1 MLEGQLSTITP
12 GTPKLELDTPAFL
25 VDTGIMEANIEKMAA
40 WFREKPA
47 GLRPHMK
54 HHKCPTIAL
63 KQIAA
68 GAVGVCCQ
76 KLGEAEA
83 MADGGVQDILI
94 TYEVLGQAKIQRLLH
109 LAQRTNLLV
118 TVDDPGNVQDLS
130 QAAASA
136 GVTLGILVDINCGQN
151 RCGVDPGEPGVA
163 LSRAVSRSPNLQLR
177 GICGYEGHLQA
188 VADLEGRTLR
198 ARQAMEQV
206 VATAEAIRSEGM
218 SCDIVSSGGTG
229 TYNITGDYPGI
240 TEVQAGSYVFMDAAY
255 RRVMDDFQVAG
266 TILTTVVSRASPD
279 RAVLDC
285 GMKGISTDQWPPE
298 IVGMPGVQVRSVSD
312 EHLSVNLTDDESR
325 QLRPGDKLELV
336 PGHNDTTV
344 HLHSHLFA
352 MRQGVLEDVWEVAGR
367 GRIR

>member
-1 MLEGQLSTITP
+1 MLEGQLSTTTP
-12 GTPKLELDTPAFL
+12 GTPKEELDTPVFL
-25 VDTGIMEANIEKMAA
+25 VDSEIMESNIDKMASY
-40 WFREKPA
+40 FRDRPA

-83 MADGGVQDILI
+83 MADGGVQNILI
-94 TYEVLGQAKIQRLLH
+94 TYEVLGRAKIQRLLA

-118 TVDDPGNVQDLS
+118 TVDDAGNVGDLS
-130 QAAASA
+130 EAASA
-136 GVTLGILVDINCGQN
+136 AGTTLGILVDVNCGQN
-151 RCGVDPGEPGVA
+151 RCGVDPGEPAVELA
-163 LSRAVSRSPNLQLR
+163 RVVSRSSNLELR

-188 VADLEGRTLR
+188 VADREDRTLR

-206 VATAEAIRSEGM
+206 VGTAEAIRREGM
-218 SCDIVSSGGTG
+218 SCDILSSGGTG
-229 TYNITGDYPGI
+229 TYNITGEFPGI

-285 GMKGISTDQWPPE
+285 GMKGLSTDQWPPE

-312 EHLSVNLTDDESR
+312 EHLSVNLTDEDSR
-325 QLRPGDKLELV
+325 QLRPGDKVELV
-336 PGHNDTTV
+336 AGHNDTTV

-352 MRQGVLEDVWEVAGR
+352 LRQGKLEEVWEVAGR